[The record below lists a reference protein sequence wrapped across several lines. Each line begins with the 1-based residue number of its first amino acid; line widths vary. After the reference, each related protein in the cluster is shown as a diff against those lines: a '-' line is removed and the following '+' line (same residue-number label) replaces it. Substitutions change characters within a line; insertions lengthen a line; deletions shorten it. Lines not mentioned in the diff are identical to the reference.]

1 MNASKTAGQHED
13 TLPMVVTSEKSPG
26 RILSTTKSRSS
37 LKAAAV
43 VVCMVVLSSLTIL
56 RQNIRLGY
64 SISYSRSQLLVVDEA
79 TTSKP
84 NSESTVV
91 KMSSRYH
98 QSEETMTFNGV
109 VKETKVITNHDNK
122 QGRHNYYTI
131 SKFNLKSNEKKK
143 DMSRTKVEESP
154 AASLVKDAASNKEA
168 LRCNDPDLLPRREPL
183 WEWHINTN
191 TTVTKGS
198 DNGLPKE
205 SSSSP
210 ANRLLIVQYSSYGN
224 YARLLE
230 LTSPINKAYAK
241 KWSFDFAI
249 LQGTTLLI
257 PEIDEE
263 GCEPPP
269 HRAMYNKLEVLRVA
283 LSKKNEYDQLLIMD
297 ADAMVYDFSYD
308 ITSLIKSNK
317 KDLLVA
323 HRVRE
328 ETSAPHTWNI
338 NNGITLWNL
347 HHPDIQL
354 VFDKWYS
361 RTRKGVLYKLTHSDQ
376 HYLHGVLRNHDNGRL
391 IKTVRSTSKEF
402 KYGSGTVAK
411 HFIRM
416 VKDNREGQ
424 WTNSTKIRI
433 GAREIAI
440 NETRDEICSTYP
452 SDCEHLET
460 AIYTM

>member
-1 MNASKTAGQHED
+1 MNASKTIGQHGD
-13 TLPMVVTSEKSPG
+13 ILPMVVPSKKAPD
-26 RILSTTKSRSS
+26 RILSTTKKGGS

-43 VVCMVVLSSLTIL
+43 VACMVVLSSLTIL

-64 SISYSRSQLLVVDEA
+64 SISYSRSQLLVDDEA
-79 TTSKP
+79 TTLKLR
-84 NSESTVV
+84 SEPMVV
-91 KMSSRYH
+91 NMSSRYH
-98 QSEETMTFNGV
+98 NSEETMVLDGV
-109 VKETKVITNHDNK
+109 GKETKVITNHENK
-122 QGRHNYYTI
+122 HERHNYYTI
-131 SKFNLKSNEKKK
+131 SKFNLKYHDRKK
-143 DMSRTKVEESP
+143 DSSRTKAEISP
-154 AASLVKDAASNKEA
+154 ADSLVKEAASNKETVH
-168 LRCNDPDLLPRREPL
+168 CEHPDLLPRREPL
-183 WEWHINTN
+183 WEWHINSN
-191 TTVTKGS
+191 TIVTKG
-198 DNGLPKE
+198 N
-205 SSSSP
+205 P

-241 KWSFDFAI
+241 KWSFDYAI

-257 PEIDEE
+257 SELDEK

-269 HRAMYNKLEVLRVA
+269 HRAMYNKLEVLRMA
-283 LSKKNEYDQLLIMD
+283 LSKRNEYDQLLIMD

-308 ITSLIKSNK
+308 ITSLIRSKET
-317 KDLLVA
+317 DLLVA

-328 ETSAPHTWNI
+328 EKSTPHTWNI

-376 HYLHGVLRNHDNGRL
+376 HYLHGVLKNHDNGRL
-391 IKTVRSTSKEF
+391 IHTVRSTSKEF

-416 VKDNREGQ
+416 VKDDREGQ
-424 WTNSTKIRI
+424 WTNSTKLRI

-440 NETRDEICSTYP
+440 NETRDEICSKYP